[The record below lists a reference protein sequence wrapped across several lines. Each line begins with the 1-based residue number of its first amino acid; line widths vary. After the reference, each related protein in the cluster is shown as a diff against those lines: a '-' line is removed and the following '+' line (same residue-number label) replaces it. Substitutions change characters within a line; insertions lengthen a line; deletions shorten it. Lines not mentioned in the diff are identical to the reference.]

1 MMIRILATHS
11 FRTLRLLFAVAAAV
25 AAGGFLMGCSH
36 PPSNQL
42 QGYIEGEFIYV
53 ASPLAGALEKLPV
66 QRGAQVKAGDPLFE
80 LESRSEKAAL
90 DEAGRRLAQA
100 KASLEDAKKGKRTSE
115 VASIEAQV
123 QQARI
128 ALELSEK
135 DLVRQDHLLQI
146 TGATTQ
152 QDIDRI
158 RSTRDQDR
166 QRLTQLE
173 ADLETAHLGS
183 RPDQIAGAEA
193 NVHALEAAVA
203 RAEWGLSQKRQ
214 NAPEGGTVIDTVYRP
229 GEWVAAGRPVV
240 SLLPPE
246 GVKLRV
252 FVPQTWL
259 VSLHTGDSV
268 LVLVDGAGAPVT
280 ARISFISPRAE
291 YTPPVIYSRE
301 NRNKFVFLIEAVF
314 EPSVAAQLHPG
325 QPVDVKFNISVQP

>member
-1 MMIRILATHS
+1 MMIRIIAAHS
-11 FRTLRLLFAVAAAV
+11 FRTLRLQFALAAAV
-25 AAGGFLMGCSH
+25 GGFLMGCSH
-36 PPSNQL
+36 PPLNQL

-90 DEAGRRLAQA
+90 DEAVRRLAQA

-166 QRLTQLE
+166 Q
-173 ADLETAHLGS
+173 
-183 RPDQIAGAEA
+183 
-193 NVHALEAAVA
+193 
-203 RAEWGLSQKRQ
+203 
-214 NAPEGGTVIDTVYRP
+214 
-229 GEWVAAGRPVV
+229 
-240 SLLPPE
+240 
-246 GVKLRV
+246 
-252 FVPQTWL
+252 
-259 VSLHTGDSV
+259 
-268 LVLVDGAGAPVT
+268 
-280 ARISFISPRAE
+280 
-291 YTPPVIYSRE
+291 
-301 NRNKFVFLIEAVF
+301 
-314 EPSVAAQLHPG
+314 
-325 QPVDVKFNISVQP
+325 